1 MIGINE
7 LNCNNS
13 RPEKKMNFGK
23 ISQAYEDVE
32 RQSLTDADD
41 PHLVVSVLFKELLKS
56 MVLFVDNIDVKNGGD
71 LDLKS
76 KHFARSLTIIY
87 GLQSSLDFEKGGDIS
102 ENLFQLYEF
111 ARQKMIED
119 LGSGKADG
127 TPNAITM
134 LSEIKSAWDEIG
146 KDDKKE

>member
-1 MIGINE
+1 
-7 LNCNNS
+7 
-13 RPEKKMNFGK
+13 MNFGK

-32 RQSLTDADD
+32 RQSLTDTED

-56 MVLFVDNIDVKNGGD
+56 MSLFVENMDLKSGGD

-87 GLQSSLDFEKGGDIS
+87 GLQSSLDFEKGGPIA
-102 ENLFQLYEF
+102 ENLFQLYEY
-111 ARQKMIED
+111 ARQKLIDD
-119 LGSGKADG
+119 LGKGKAEE
-127 TPNAITM
+127 TPTAIQL

-146 KDDKKE
+146 KDNEKEQ